1 MARDF
6 HSREG
11 IDEWLDSLDER
22 WPQRSEVAQHI
33 VERIGDLAS
42 DHPAVVELCCG
53 GGRLAERLLSA
64 LPALSY
70 SGIDFSAPLLD
81 NARTTLATYAQR
93 VTLLEADL
101 NEDTWLTQVNTPAH
115 AIFSMQSLHDLGDE
129 PQVERIYA
137 KSLSLLSP
145 GGFLLNADFQHNPE
159 DPRPGRLS
167 TDRHMQLLKK
177 HGYQRVDTTLIAGNF
192 SCSIGF
198 A

>member
-11 IDEWLDSLDER
+11 VDEWLDSLDER
-22 WPQRSEVAQHI
+22 WPQRNQLTQHI
-33 VERIGDLAS
+33 AEQVGKLPFAKPEVI
-42 DHPAVVELCCG
+42 ELCCG
-53 GGRLAERLLSA
+53 GGRLAEKLLSTR
-64 LPALSY
+64 PALIY
-70 SGIDFSAPLLD
+70 SGVDFSAALLD
-81 NARTTLATYAQR
+81 SARIALAAHTQR
-93 VTLLEADL
+93 ITLLQTDL
-101 NEDTWLTQVNTPAH
+101 NEDSWLTQVKVPAH

-137 KSLSLLSP
+137 KSLPLLHP
-145 GGFLLNADFQHNPE
+145 GGFLLNADFHHNPD

-167 TDRHMQLLKK
+167 TERHIQLLKK
-177 HGYQRVDTTLIAGNF
+177 HGYQRVETTLITDGF